1 MTLLRG
7 INLRSRRKRAS
18 KMAAA
23 RCKIIIDGGRTALA
37 NALERVLIDEL
48 ALRRGLLSDD
58 TPLDGVTRG
67 AVLKMI
73 QTLADIDISA
83 MHGTPMP
90 TGGLLGVVCVLES
103 WGWFDADVWKVLPKP

>member
-1 MTLLRG
+1 
-7 INLRSRRKRAS
+7 
-18 KMAAA
+18 MAGA
-23 RCKIIIDGGRTALA
+23 RCKIIIDGGRTTLA
-37 NALERVLIDEL
+37 NALEKILVEEL
-48 ALRRGLLSDD
+48 AIRREIMSDD
-58 TPLDGVTRG
+58 TPIYGVSRG
-67 AVLKMI
+67 SILKMI

>member
-1 MTLLRG
+1 MAFDQSTRG
-7 INLRSRRKRAS
+7 RLQKLVNS
-18 KMAAA
+18 
-23 RCKIIIDGGRTALA
+23 C
-37 NALERVLIDEL
+37 
-48 ALRRGLLSDD
+48 RGLLSDD